1 MNRRDFLAI
10 AGGVSATSI
19 LGASPLLAAEQIT
32 PFYIRGLAM
41 LSLND
46 PDYLRIGL
54 PEAPHHRATL
64 SVVPKAD
71 DRYAVAI
78 RGNGELAG
86 IRAAGGNPDL
96 YLRDVVHVRELYKDA
111 ISLIDRSPS
120 MISIPW
126 TAIKSVETHS
136 LSKERWTFVRRE
148 TDEEVISF
156 RPRKIADS
164 IKIELLSTGTLTMN
178 DGAISVPL
186 NEASEVW
193 TDFVPESD
201 KVGDFTHHF
210 QHYMPYVQT
219 ASAVEVEPKK
229 LGERTERA
237 QAMGNS
243 FAPMVVPWPVCF
255 LMILA

>member
-1 MNRRDFLAI
+1 MNRRDFLTV
-10 AGGVSATSI
+10 AGGVSAASI
-19 LGASPLLAAEQIT
+19 LGASPLLAAEKTT
-32 PFYIRGLAM
+32 PFYVRGLAM

-54 PEAPHHRATL
+54 PKAPHHRATL

-78 RGNGELAG
+78 SGNGELEG

-96 YLRDVVHVRELYKDA
+96 YLRIVVHVRELYKDA

-148 TDEEVISF
+148 TEEEVISF

-164 IKIELLSTGTLTMN
+164 IKIELN
-178 DGAISVPL
+178 DPRQSRGLISVSPSKGPVKRRL
-186 NEASEVW
+186 KAADAPTPCSAPPNAAPPAPAAKCIPARIVCPSPPWKRNSLALRNSSLSNGVS
-193 TDFVPESD
+193 VPESS
-201 KVGDFTHHF
+201 GQSRLHSS
-210 QHYMPYVQT
+210 P
-219 ASAVEVEPKK
+219 
-229 LGERTERA
+229 
-237 QAMGNS
+237 
-243 FAPMVVPWPVCF
+243 
-255 LMILA
+255 